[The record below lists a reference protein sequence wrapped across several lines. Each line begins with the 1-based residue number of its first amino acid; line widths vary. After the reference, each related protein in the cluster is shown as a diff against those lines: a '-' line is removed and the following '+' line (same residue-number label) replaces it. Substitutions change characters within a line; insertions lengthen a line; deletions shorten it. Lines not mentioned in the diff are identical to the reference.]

1 MADFTAADVKKLRE
15 LTGAGMMD
23 CKKALEETNGD
34 FDGAV
39 DHLRTKG
46 AAKAAKRSA
55 ERTANA
61 GLVAAS
67 GNAVI
72 ELNSETD
79 FVAKNEQF
87 QALADEIV
95 AAADAAG
102 IGDREALL
110 AAALPSGKTVREA
123 IDGASAV
130 IGEKLDLGQVARFD
144 GQVEIYLH
152 RKSKDLPPA
161 VGVLVSY
168 DGADGAAAARGAA
181 LQIASMKPLYVTR
194 DQVPADIVEHERK
207 IAEATAREEGKP
219 EAALS
224 KITEGRVQGFYKDV
238 VLLEQNSVQDS
249 KKSVKAVLDEA
260 GVTVKAFARL
270 SVGGA

>member
-23 CKKALEETNGD
+23 CKKALEETDGD

-55 ERTANA
+55 ERTANS

-95 AAADAAG
+95 AAADAGG
-102 IGDREALL
+102 IGDRETLLGTAL
-110 AAALPSGKTVREA
+110 ASGKTVREA

-168 DGADGAAAARGAA
+168 DGSDGAAARSAA

-194 DQVPADIVEHERK
+194 DQVPSDIVDHERK

-219 EAALS
+219 EAALP
-224 KITEGRVQGFYKDV
+224 KIIEGRVTGYFKDV
-238 VLLEQNSVQDS
+238 VLLEQSSVLDS
-249 KKSVKAVLDEA
+249 KKSVKAVLEEA